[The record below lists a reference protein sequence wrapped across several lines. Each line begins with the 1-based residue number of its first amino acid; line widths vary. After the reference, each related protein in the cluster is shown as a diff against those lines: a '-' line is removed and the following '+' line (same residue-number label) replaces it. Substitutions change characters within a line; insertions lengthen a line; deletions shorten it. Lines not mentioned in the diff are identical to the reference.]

1 MSKKTFLNF
10 LNKVIFSPQSLDG
23 KWKKKKF
30 RFMYVLRCI
39 VNPVA
44 SIQYYY
50 GLQSLDYIDDILAIQ
65 PILPAKIHRP
75 YLHKGGRVSNRAQ
88 YILDHYRFVQS
99 LPERYLPFFLPKKN
113 TSLVKFTGKDGED
126 FEIHCSSSG
135 FDREGELMLSLYFN
149 KTPVSRLTFSIIS
162 TRKGYTAFIGGL
174 QGAPKDTG
182 PEIIRCATRSCY
194 GLFPKRIIFEAFCT
208 LMAICNVTE
217 FLAVSEHSHVFRQL
231 RYRYQKSKTFVAV
244 YSDFW
249 KSIAGKPY
257 RNWYILPHKT
267 VRKPLSDIASK
278 KRAEYKRR
286 YFLIDH
292 IHEMISHTVNEQCSQ
307 SVEHINEPC

>member
-1 MSKKTFLNF
+1 MSEKKFLSF

-39 VNPVA
+39 AHPVV

-50 GLQSLDYIDDILAIQ
+50 GLQSLNYIDDILMMQ

-75 YLHKGGRVSNRAQ
+75 YLHKGGRVSKRAQ

-99 LPERYLPFFLPKKN
+99 LPERYLHFFLPKKS
-113 TSLVKFTGKDGED
+113 TALVKFSGKDGED

-149 KTPVSRLTFSIIS
+149 KIPVSRLTFSIIL
-162 TRKGYTAFIGGL
+162 TKKGYAAFIGGL
-174 QGAPKDTG
+174 QGAPKNTG
-182 PEIIRCATRSCY
+182 PEVIRNATRSCY
-194 GLFPKRIIFEAFCT
+194 GLFPKRIIFEAFCS
-208 LMAICNVTE
+208 LMGVCNVTE

-231 RYRYQKSKTFVAV
+231 RYRYQKNKTFVAI

-249 KSIAGKPY
+249 KSVAGKPY

-278 KRAEYKRR
+278 KRSEYRRR
-286 YFLIDH
+286 YFLMDY
-292 IHEMISHTVNEQCSQ
+292 IHEMIVSTVNGKFPLSM
-307 SVEHINEPC
+307 EHIFFDE